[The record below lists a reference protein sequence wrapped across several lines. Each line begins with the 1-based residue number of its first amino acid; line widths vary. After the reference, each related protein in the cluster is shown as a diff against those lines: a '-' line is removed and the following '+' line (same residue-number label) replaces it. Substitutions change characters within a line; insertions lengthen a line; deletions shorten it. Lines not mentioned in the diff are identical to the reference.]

1 MMQGEEREI
10 FLIIWRVEIIRTKVN
25 VEVEERRRELN
36 IK

>member
-1 MMQGEEREI
+1 MQGEEREI